1 VFGNCG
7 RALVTAFLV
16 SRCLTNLVIYG
27 ATDPDDAVSTGLV
40 ACSAARSGDR
50 QLCSCQRCHH
60 VSDAHASVC

>member
-16 SRCLTNLVIYG
+16 SRCLTNLVIYR

-40 ACSAARSGDR
+40 ACSTATVR
-50 QLCSCQRCHH
+50 
-60 VSDAHASVC
+60 